1 MDMDQDMTDLSQSPS
16 PPQDPPNHASS
27 LEKGL
32 EEGILRI
39 RAALFMLP
47 SSNDLHLRGK
57 FLEGL
62 SLEYV
67 SK

>member
-1 MDMDQDMTDLSQSPS
+1 MDTDQDMIDISESPS
-16 PPQDPPNHASS
+16 PPPVSPNHATS
-27 LEKGL
+27 LEMGL
-32 EEGILRI
+32 EDGILRI

-47 SSNDLHLRGK
+47 SSNDMRLRAK

-62 SLEYV
+62 ALEYV